1 MLIENP
7 DLRNKLGVFINRS
20 DAGTQLSIYL
30 DDADIDLALTIPNGG
45 VPVLEALLEK
55 LTISEFN
62 LLIIRKIPLHSTKE
76 SGFGAIT
83 PDGKIML
90 NDNLVT
96 QLNYNDN
103 IIDKQIVLAKK
114 ELQKKLEQYQLGK
127 IEATGKN
134 VVVIDDGIASGYS
147 MRAGIHWLRHQ
158 GAEKI
163 IIAVPTAPLRSIQ
176 PILPLVDQLI
186 CLNIREGPYFAVA
199 DAYQHWYDV
208 STDETKQILNR
219 INDR

>member
-7 DLRNKLGVFINRS
+7 ELRNKVGVFIGRS
-20 DAGTQLSIYL
+20 DAGTQLTTYL
-30 DDADIDLALTIPNGG
+30 DETEIDLALTIPNGG
-45 VPVLEALLEK
+45 VPILKALLDHR
-55 LTISEFN
+55 TISEYN

-96 QLNYNDN
+96 QLNYTDS
-103 IIDKQIVLAKK
+103 IMDKQIALAKK
-114 ELQKKLEQYQLGK
+114 ELQKKLGQYQLRS
-127 IEATGKN
+127 IDATGKS
-134 VVVIDDGIASGYS
+134 ILITDDGIASGYS
-147 MRAGIHWLRHQ
+147 MRAGINWIRHQ

-163 IIAVPTAPLRSIQ
+163 IIAVPTAPLRSLQ
-176 PILPLVDQLI
+176 PILPLVDKLI
-186 CLNIREGPYFAVA
+186 CLNIREGPSFAVA

-208 STDETKQILNR
+208 STDEAKQILDR
-219 INDR
+219 INHA